1 MATVQEIYEFINE
14 KAPFSTQ
21 LDFDNAGFLVGRGD
35 RQVERILVALDIT
48 EEVAREAARLGAQ
61 LVVSHHPVIWGG
73 AKSVTGESV
82 TGRRLLALLEH
93 GTAAICA
100 HTNLDMAP
108 GGVNDTLAAVL
119 GLTETRFL
127 QEYGTYADGRPYG
140 LGAQGRLS
148 AGPLSVGEFA
158 AQVKAAL
165 GAASVRYEDAGRPV
179 ERVAVCGGSGGDLV
193 EQALAAGCD
202 TLVTADVRYDP
213 FLDAHSMGLNL
224 LDAGHFATEQVVC
237 PILAD
242 WLQGAFPQVEVL
254 LSEHKEI
261 YSAL

>member
-1 MATVQEIYEFINE
+1 MATAMEIYEFLDG

-21 LDFDNAGFLVGRGD
+21 LDFDNAGFLAGRGD
-35 RQVERILVALDIT
+35 LEVRRILVALDIT
-48 EEVAREAARLGAQ
+48 EEVALEAARLEAQ
-61 LVVSHHPVIWGG
+61 LVVSHHPLIWGG
-73 AKSVTGESV
+73 AKSVTGETV

-140 LGAQGRLS
+140 LGVQGRLGGG
-148 AGPLSVGEFA
+148 AVPLKEFA

-165 GAASVRYEDAGRPV
+165 GAASVRYEDAGKPV

-224 LDAGHFATEQVVC
+224 LDAGHYATEQVVC
-237 PILAD
+237 PVLAG
-242 WLQGAFPQVEVL
+242 WLREAFPQVEVL

-261 YSAL
+261 YAAL